1 MADHRMRLSR
11 PFVKTRLLLMLVA
24 VPLITWFAVKP
35 VRVVAPGLMGMHC
48 LNASVCVDDPSRLVQ
63 AAGLYAEGMAFVPE
77 LLGPFKGKPRVIFCA
92 SQACADA
99 FGLGARAAVTLGTW
113 GTVIGPRAWE
123 SYFVR
128 HELIHYAQAERIG
141 TLRLLFKPQ
150 WFVEGMAYALSQDP
164 RQPLTEPFE
173 SQRRRFLA
181 WYGTVGKPALW
192 QAARDL

>member
-1 MADHRMRLSR
+1 MRLSR
-11 PFVKTRLLLMLVA
+11 PSIKVRLLLMLVA

-35 VRVVAPGLMGMHC
+35 VRVVAPGLMGLHC
-48 LNASVCVDDPSRLVQ
+48 LNASVCVDDPSRMVQ
-63 AAGLYAEGMAFVPE
+63 AAGLYAEGAAFVPE
-77 LLGPFKGKPRVIFCA
+77 LLGPFKGKPRVVFCA
-92 SQACADA
+92 SQACAEA

-128 HELIHYAQAERIG
+128 HELIHYAQAERLG

-164 RQPLTEPFE
+164 REPLTEPFE
-173 SQRRRFLA
+173 SQRRRFRA
-181 WYGTVGKPALW
+181 WYAAVGKQALW

>member
-1 MADHRMRLSR
+1 MRLGR
-11 PFVKTRLLLMLVA
+11 PSLKVRLLVMLAV

-35 VRVVAPGLMGMHC
+35 VRVVAPTLAGVSC
-48 LNASVCVDDPSRLVQ
+48 LNASVCVDDPTRLVE
-63 AAGLYAEGMAFVPE
+63 AAGLYAEAVAFVPE
-77 LLGPFKGKPRVIFCA
+77 LLGPFKSKPRVIFCA
-92 SQACADA
+92 TQACADA
-99 FGLGARAAVTLGTW
+99 FGLGARAAVTVGTW

-123 SYFVR
+123 SFFVR
-128 HELIHYAQAERIG
+128 HELIHHAQAERIG

-181 WYGTVGKPALW
+181 WYGGVGPQGLW
-192 QAARDL
+192 RAAREL